1 MKHTYA
7 IAAAAMGLSALV
19 SSCDDLDQL
28 PHADTTSATVYTS
41 EANYRSVLA
50 KIYSVLSLKGA
61 DGGTDITTNKGENFM
76 RCYFNLQECC
86 TDELVFSWMSGDNMT
101 DINYMTW
108 DAQDVWVADTY
119 YWLYYSISLSNEFLR
134 NAQDLSSF
142 SESDQAKIENYKLEA
157 RFLRALAYWQVLDL
171 YHKGAMVTENDN
183 VGAYVPNVADAQGL
197 FDYVESELLD
207 IADKMPSRTEQEYGR
222 APRAA
227 AYMLLSRLYLNAPS
241 YGIAKTYYDEVIK
254 YSQAAINEGYTLHDN
269 FAELFNA
276 DNDQR
281 TDEIVFGL
289 ESDATTTV
297 SWGASTYI
305 VCGCAN
311 SSTSQDPS
319 SVGIASG
326 WSMWR
331 ATSQAVGLFSGYT
344 ENDVRYSFYTDGQS
358 LEVTDTYD
366 QNQGYVFTK
375 WTNLTDA
382 GEVASNTASYGV
394 NTDFPFFRIA
404 EAYLNISEA
413 ILRGG
418 TGAENDALYY
428 LNAIRVRAAGESAK
442 YTDVQLKDIIN
453 ERGREFQ
460 LECQRRTDLIRFG
473 IFTQGGWDCGP
484 KNKDAKYNYYPI
496 PQTELTANPNLSNP
510 EY

>member
-1 MKHTYA
+1 
-7 IAAAAMGLSALV
+7 
-19 SSCDDLDQL
+19 
-28 PHADTTSATVYTS
+28 
-41 EANYRSVLA
+41 
-50 KIYSVLSLKGA
+50 
-61 DGGTDITTNKGENFM
+61 
-76 RCYFNLQECC
+76 
-86 TDELVFSWMSGDNMT
+86 
-101 DINYMTW
+101 
-108 DAQDVWVADTY
+108 
-119 YWLYYSISLSNEFLR
+119 
-134 NAQDLSSF
+134 
-142 SESDQAKIENYKLEA
+142 
-157 RFLRALAYWQVLDL
+157 
-171 YHKGAMVTENDN
+171 
-183 VGAYVPNVADAQGL
+183 
-197 FDYVESELLD
+197 
-207 IADKMPSRTEQEYGR
+207 
-222 APRAA
+222 
-227 AYMLLSRLYLNAPS
+227 
-241 YGIAKTYYDEVIK
+241 
-254 YSQAAINEGYTLHDN
+254 
-269 FAELFNA
+269 
-276 DNDQR
+276 
-281 TDEIVFGL
+281 
-289 ESDATTTV
+289 
-297 SWGASTYI
+297 
-305 VCGCAN
+305 
-311 SSTSQDPS
+311 
-319 SVGIASG
+319 
-326 WSMWR
+326 MWR

-442 YTDVQLKDIIN
+442 YTDVQLKDIID